1 MARAR
6 RGRGGAASRPGT
18 RPVLKA
24 GMIKTPGSPFKLF
37 RAVASHAT
45 AKKAGAASP
54 FSITIRFRGGLNAT
68 QEKAF
73 KAAAKRWTK
82 VIVGDLP
89 AVSVQGEVIDDV
101 LIEAEGTAIDG
112 PGHILGQAGPT
123 VLRPTN
129 AGKAKFLP
137 AKGIMSFD
145 TADLAKMQKNGTLN
159 DVITHEMGHVL
170 GIGSAIWTRKK
181 LLKGAGTQ
189 NPSFHG
195 KATMA
200 EYGKLKGTGPTAVP
214 VENTGGE
221 GTRDSHWRESVFVNE
236 LMTGFV
242 GNAGNP
248 LSRLTAASLKDLG
261 YVVDLKKAEKYAL
274 PSLMALAEKGALT
287 AHAAPINQGMM
298 LPSIPVV
305 LPKTSLQ

>member
-1 MARAR
+1 MF
-6 RGRGGAASRPGT
+6 
-18 RPVLKA
+18 
-24 GMIKTPGSPFKLF
+24 KTPGSPFRLF
-37 RAVASHAT
+37 RAVASSAT

-54 FSITIRFRGGLNAT
+54 FSITIRFRGGLNAK

-73 KAAAKRWTK
+73 TAAAKRWTK

-89 AVSVQGEVIDDV
+89 PVTVQGEVVDDV

-112 PGHILGQAGPT
+112 PGNILGQAGPT
-123 VLRPTN
+123 ALRPAN
-129 AGKAKFLP
+129 AGKAAYLP

-145 TADLAKMQKNGTLN
+145 TADLAQMQKNGTLN

-170 GIGSAIWTRKK
+170 GIGTVWKRKK
-181 LLKGAGTQ
+181 LLKGAGSQ
-189 NPSFHG
+189 NPSFRG

-200 EYGKLKGTGPTAVP
+200 EYGKLKGTASTAVP
-214 VENTGGE
+214 VENTGGA
-221 GTRDSHWRESVFVNE
+221 GTRDSHWRETVFVNE

-248 LSRLTAASLKDLG
+248 LSRLTTASLQDLG
-261 YVVDLKKAEKYAL
+261 YVVELKKAEKYGL
-274 PSLMALAEKGALT
+274 PSLMAMAEKGALT
-287 AHAAPINQGMM
+287 AHVAPINQGVM
-298 LPSIPVV
+298 LPSIPIV